1 MRKTIKQVADEIG
14 ISKQKLYRYIKA
26 NHINEVHHDVGVIYI
41 DDALESLLK
50 QHFLDNDT
58 HRDAHQ
64 NTSNDTV
71 LIQSLEAQIELL
83 KDQLKKKDEQI
94 VKSQELLKNQQVL
107 TLQANQ
113 KIELLEQKEEKEVYK
128 KTIFGLYKKIK

>member
-64 NTSNDTV
+64 NTSNDIV